1 MACLCGAEV
10 APGGDFCPEHRA
22 EYRELLREFEAHG
35 SRTDVHGPD
44 VRDNHG
50 RSTAQRDWLKGEAR
64 MATTIKTEHAGPKK
78 GKGYWGRKKEAK
90 QVSNKKR
97 RQRDREAVR
106 EG

>member
-1 MACLCGAEV
+1 
-10 APGGDFCPEHRA
+10 
-22 EYRELLREFEAHG
+22 
-35 SRTDVHGPD
+35 
-44 VRDNHG
+44 
-50 RSTAQRDWLKGEAR
+50 